1 MTITRERHDGGVEV
15 LRIDRP
21 EAKNAINGAVA
32 QGLEAALDDAE
43 RDRAVRVVVLT
54 GTGDTFSAGADLKL
68 IAAQSSGEMYTKRGG
83 FAGFVNRRF
92 PKPIIAAV
100 NGTAVA
106 GGFEIALACD
116 LIVAADTAV
125 FGLFE
130 VRRGLLAAAGGLIR
144 LPRKVP
150 VNVAMEI
157 SLAGTT
163 IDAARL
169 YQLGLVNRVV
179 PAADVVPAA
188 LELAALIAANA
199 PLAVRATRTMLQ
211 EAVELS
217 EDDAWD
223 RNRELQREV
232 FAHPDAVEGATA
244 FAEKR
249 PPVWTSD

>member
-1 MTITRERHDGGVEV
+1 VTVVRERHGGVEV
-15 LRIDRP
+15 VRIDRP
-21 EAKNAINGAVA
+21 EAKNAVNGAVA
-32 QGLEAALDDAE
+32 QGIDVALDAVEHDRE
-43 RDRAVRVVVLT
+43 VRAVVVT
-54 GTGDTFSAGADLKL
+54 GTGDTFCAGADLKL
-68 IAAQSSGEMYTKRGG
+68 VAAQRSNEMYTKKGG
-83 FAGFVNRRF
+83 FAGFVTRRF
-92 PKPIIAAV
+92 PKPVIAAV

-116 LIVAADTAV
+116 LVVAADTAV

-130 VRRGLLAAAGGLIR
+130 VKRGLFAAAGGLIR

-157 SLAGTT
+157 SIVGST
-163 IDAARL
+163 IDAARAH
-169 YQLGLVNRVV
+169 QLGLVNRVV
-179 PAADVVPAA
+179 PASEVVPVA
-188 LELAALIAANA
+188 LELAELIAANA
-199 PLAVRATRTMLQ
+199 PLAVRATRTMVQ

-217 EDDAWD
+217 ETEAWK
-223 RNRELQREV
+223 RNAELQREV

>member
-1 MTITRERHDGGVEV
+1 MAVARERHDGVEV

-32 QGLEAALDDAE
+32 RGIEAALDDVE
-43 RDRAVRVVVLT
+43 RDADVRVVVLT

-68 IAAQSSGEMYTKRGG
+68 VAARNTNEMYTRKGG
-83 FAGFVNRRF
+83 FAGFVTRRF
-92 PKPIIAAV
+92 PKPVIAAV

-106 GGFEIALACD
+106 GGFELALACD
-116 LIVAADTAV
+116 LMVAAEGAV

-130 VRRGLLAAAGGLIR
+130 VKRGLFAAAGGLIR

-150 VNVAMEI
+150 VNVATEI
-157 SLAGTT
+157 AIAGTT
-163 IDAARL
+163 IDAARAH
-169 YQLGLVNRVV
+169 QLGLVSRVV
-179 PAADVVPAA
+179 PAPEVVPAA
-188 LELAALIAANA
+188 LELAASIAANA

-211 EAVELS
+211 ESLELS
-217 EDDAWD
+217 EADAWE